1 MFSIAIG
8 ITKWTLW
15 QYRTSS
21 TGRAAFDAGGATYFG
36 AEKWIREVLCATRP
50 GLAKVLEMRSMV
62 FLALALHGAIRGGC
76 FRFSRSLH
84 THLLEFACAV
94 GGDKYRTILESFLV
108 TERTCPDMD
117 LLSMISA
124 WKVHCGSFYGARDEY
139 QEFCHLMLAKH
150 LVHSPGLSWKLN
162 CALSEFPPWIY
173 IIIFYSKHSR

>member
-1 MFSIAIG
+1 MNLLRGTGNIFS
-8 ITKWTLW
+8 LV
-15 QYRTSS
+15 R
-21 TGRAAFDAGGATYFG
+21 FTYG
-36 AEKWIREVLCATRP
+36 THLRDPELAEAQI
-50 GLAKVLEMRSMV
+50 
-62 FLALALHGAIRGGC
+62 
-76 FRFSRSLH
+76 LH